1 MFYPLL
7 TDKNCHDGD
16 LNESCLVLKPPKSLT
31 YLFNKSKTFSSDINN
46 NPENIINSK
55 HYDNDK
61 LQTLKD
67 FT

>member
-1 MFYPLL
+1 MSSVKTTKEL
-7 TDKNCHDGD
+7 
-16 LNESCLVLKPPKSLT
+16 
-31 YLFNKSKTFSSDINN
+31 NKSKNFSSDINN

-55 HYDNDK
+55 DYDNDK